1 MFKSYLPQTSRHG
14 YPRVVA
20 RFSVYPPF
28 IYEFQQ
34 KAPSVLDRT

>member
-14 YPRVVA
+14 YPQVVEC
-20 RFSVYPPF
+20 FSVYPPF

-34 KAPSVLDRT
+34 KASSVLDRT